1 MIKRLQLQ
9 KNLHT
14 YTLDSKKHKFNKKIL
29 ITSDWHFDNPKCN
42 RKLLFKHLDQ
52 AKEENALIIINGD
65 MLCLMQGQYDPRRN
79 KSAIRPEH
87 NGDNYL
93 DLVINDTAEKLKPYA
108 HLILQINEGN
118 HESSVSKRS
127 ETNVLQ
133 RLVERLN
140 TIANTNIQLGSY
152 AGLIILNLCY
162 QKRSYKS
169 LKIGYSHGNWGGIV
183 SKGTQSVG
191 RYASYFPDA
200 DIFISGHTHDG
211 WIMNHP
217 RYKYNQNKQEL
228 KIVNQWHI
236 KTGTY
241 KEEFEGG
248 SGWAVERIAM
258 PKYLGSCWCNIYYEQ
273 KKDLEYTFELTF

>member
-1 MIKRLQLQ
+1 MFKSTQLQ
-9 KNLHT
+9 KNLHS
-14 YTLDSKKHKFNKKIL
+14 YTLNQDKHKFNQKIL
-29 ITSDWHFDNPKCN
+29 LTSDWHFDNPKCN
-42 RKLLFKHLDQ
+42 RELLFKHLNQ

-65 MLCLMQGQYDPRRN
+65 LLCLMQGKYDPRGT
-79 KSAIRPEH
+79 KSSIRSEH

-118 HESSVSKRS
+118 HETSVSKRS

-133 RLVERLN
+133 RLVERIN
-140 TIANTNIQLGSY
+140 TLANTNIQMGAYS
-152 AGLIILNLCY
+152 GLILLTLA
-162 QKRSYKS
+162 YKKTS
-169 LKIGYSHGNWGGIV
+169 FKTIKIGYSHGNWGGVI

-191 RYASYFPDA
+191 RYSSMFPDA

-217 RYKYNQNKQEL
+217 RYKYNQNKQEM
-228 KIVNQWHI
+228 KISKQWHI

-258 PKYLGSCWCNIYYEQ
+258 PKYLGSCWCKINYEQ
-273 KKDLEYTFELTF
+273 KKDLEYTFELTY